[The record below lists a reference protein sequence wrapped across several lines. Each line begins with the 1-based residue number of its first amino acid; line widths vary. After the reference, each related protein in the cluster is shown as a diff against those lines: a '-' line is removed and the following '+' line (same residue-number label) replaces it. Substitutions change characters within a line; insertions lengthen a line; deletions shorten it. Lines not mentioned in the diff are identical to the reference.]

1 MYEPQPPSFEDDEP
15 GQPPAQLAAEL
26 RALPP
31 LSAPPQL
38 WQRVL
43 LRTAARRV
51 RARRRQRMAVT
62 LAASLA
68 LALSAALLLGWRD
81 DGAAVAPAP
90 NVATLMAHSPCLEAH
105 RYAPP
110 WLPADGPTH
119 LVRARI
125 GGLDAVLN
133 QQLLQ
138 GEESDR
144 PALLR
149 ERAALMESLLHLEQH
164 RQRAFVQQAV
174 Y

>member
-1 MYEPQPPSFEDDEP
+1 MCQPQPPSPEEESD
-15 GQPPAQLAAEL
+15 QPPAQLAAAL
-26 RALPP
+26 QALPP
-31 LSAPPQL
+31 LSAPPQI

-43 LRTAARRV
+43 LATAARRV
-51 RARRRQRMAVT
+51 RATRRRRAALA
-62 LAASLA
+62 LAASLV
-68 LALSAALLLGWRD
+68 LALGAVLLHGWRD
-81 DGAAVAPAP
+81 DGTPVAPAP
-90 NVATLMAHSPCLEAH
+90 DVATLMAQSPRPEAN

-110 WLPADGPTH
+110 WLPADGPAH

-144 PALLR
+144 AVRLR